1 MRPQEKRQLLSL
13 LVKVYNTCIQDFYY
27 FPEVIVVGRQRI
39 TGEEFSLLLQGGW
52 IELFRFD
59 SFGRFYRLSLR
70 GKEFLYTETASRP
83 LPKKKKANL
92 PSKEDNRYV
101 QGSLYFSC

>member
-39 TGEEFSLLLQGGW
+39 TGEEFSLLLEGGW

-59 SFGRFYRLSLR
+59 SFGRFYRLSAL
-70 GKEFLYTETASRP
+70 GKEFLYAETVNRP
-83 LPKKKKANL
+83 LPKKKKGNL
-92 PSKEDNRYV
+92 SLKEDSRYT